1 MGAGR
6 ARADADRP
14 VVHPIYAHVPDA
26 PQNDLA
32 QKRFETA
39 IRRIGLGALEIIDI
53 EADPPPTAAEKLK
66 VGIEATRKLD
76 FAGALAAL
84 DGAANEVAARGGAG
98 LDATALSD
106 LFLYRGWAT
115 ARADFNPAHVPEVA
129 ARTQAYADIA
139 RAAMV
144 SPGRE
149 LNAQQ
154 FPPAMVEDWTRA
166 RADVRERAQGTLIVR
181 AAPEALVSCDGGAPV
196 PGPATFVGLPFGDHV
211 IHVDEAGW
219 ASWGAAIALAE
230 PSVEVT
236 LPARRALTLDDA
248 TAAAHARRMNMKFAL
263 VAEPRPGQDGG
274 LLVSLRLIAPRRRR
288 RSPGGRRRN
297 ARRDGHAAWRE
308 RAQARTQ
315 RHRASAGRAV
325 GPRRA
330 TAATAGA
337 GRGAARPPAS
347 A

>member
-1 MGAGR
+1 MKAPVTAAHRRVPVIGRPVTCAVACALLAMGAGR

-181 AAPEALVSCDGGAPV
+181 AAPEALVSCDGGARRPSSACRSAITSSTSTRPAGR
-196 PGPATFVGLPFGDHV
+196 PG
-211 IHVDEAGW
+211 
-219 ASWGAAIALAE
+219 
-230 PSVEVT
+230 
-236 LPARRALTLDDA
+236 ARRS
-248 TAAAHARRMNMKFAL
+248 RW
-263 VAEPRPGQDGG
+263 P
-274 LLVSLRLIAPRRRR
+274 SR
-288 RSPGGRRRN
+288 RSRSRC
-297 ARRDGHAAWRE
+297 
-308 RAQARTQ
+308 
-315 RHRASAGRAV
+315 
-325 GPRRA
+325 PR
-330 TAATAGA
+330 
-337 GRGAARPPAS
+337 AAR
-347 A
+347 